1 VNVQKL
7 PTGAGMLIYH
17 LATKIKP
24 QISNKLSFVCKFIAN
39 GKLDSTLRVDAALE
53 YLLSN
58 VNEANVNV
66 EAFEKAC
73 GVGVVV
79 TPEQVEQ
86 AVEKHMAKYKA
97 ELLEKR
103 YRFNAGIVMQ
113 AVRADLVWADGKA
126 IKNEVD
132 VQVTHYKYKDKSGVT
147 ILHYILRFIVP
158 NQWRK
163 CISP

>member
-1 VNVQKL
+1 MDVAKL

-24 QISNKLSFVCKFIAN
+24 QIAAKLPFVCGFIAD
-39 GKLDSTLRVDAALE
+39 GKLDSTIRVEAAIE
-53 YLLSN
+53 YLITH
-58 VNEANVNV
+58 VNEAKVDR

-86 AVEKHMAKYKA
+86 AVEKHMAKHKA

-113 AVRADLVWADGKA
+113 AVRTDLPWADGKA

-132 VQVTHYKYKDKSGVT
+132 VQVRLIEL
-147 ILHYILRFIVP
+147 ILQH
-158 NQWRK
+158 
-163 CISP
+163 

>member
-1 VNVQKL
+1 
-7 PTGAGMLIYH
+7 MLIYH

-24 QISNKLSFVCKFIAN
+24 QIAAKLSFVCDYIAK

-53 YLLSN
+53 YLISH
-58 VNEANVNV
+58 VNEANVDID
-66 EAFEKAC
+66 AFEKAC

-86 AVEKHMAKYKA
+86 AVEKHMAKYKT

-103 YRFNAGIVMQ
+103 YRFNAGNVMQ
-113 AVRADLVWADGKA
+113 AVRADLPWADGKA

-132 VQVTHYKYKDKSGVT
+132 IQVRIKY
-147 ILHYILRFIVP
+147 Y
-158 NQWRK
+158 N
-163 CISP
+163 

>member
-1 VNVQKL
+1 MDIQSL
-7 PTGAGMLIYH
+7 PAGAGMLIYH

-24 QISNKLSFVCKFIAN
+24 QITSKLSFVCKYISS
-39 GKLDSTLRVDAALE
+39 GKIDSTLRVDAALE
-53 YLLSN
+53 YLLST

-86 AVEKHMAKYKA
+86 AVEKHMAKYKD

-103 YRFNAGIVMQ
+103 YRFNSGIIMQ
-113 AVRADLVWADGKA
+113 AVRVDLPWADGKA

-132 VQVTHYKYKDKSGVT
+132 VQV
-147 ILHYILRFIVP
+147 RFNHFIF
-158 NQWRK
+158 RK
-163 CISP
+163 QSLNYVQTLTLY

>member
-1 VNVQKL
+1 
-7 PTGAGMLIYH
+7 MLIYH

-24 QISNKLSFVCKFIAN
+24 QISDKLLFVSDYIAK

-58 VNEANVNV
+58 VNEVKINVA
-66 EAFEKAC
+66 AFEYAC

-79 TPEQVEQ
+79 TPEEVEQ
-86 AVEKHMAKYKA
+86 AVEQHMAKYKQ

-103 YRFNAGIVMQ
+103 YRFVSGIIMQ
-113 AVRADLVWADGKA
+113 AVRVDLPWADGKA

-132 VQVTHYKYKDKSGVT
+132 VQV
-147 ILHYILRFIVP
+147 RFGYYNLNTVE
-158 NQWRK
+158 
-163 CISP
+163 

>member
-1 VNVQKL
+1 MQNL
-7 PTGAGMLIYH
+7 PAGAGMLVYH

-24 QISNKLSFVCKFIAN
+24 QILNHLPYVCKNIAN

-58 VNEANVNV
+58 VNEVNVNA
-66 EAFEKAC
+66 EAFEAAC

-86 AVEKHMAKYKA
+86 AVEKHMAQYKQQ
-97 ELLEKR
+97 LLEKR
-103 YRFNAGIVMQ
+103 YRFNSGIVMQ
-113 AVRADLVWADGKA
+113 AVRADLPWADGKA

-132 VQVTHYKYKDKSGVT
+132 VQVKM
-147 ILHYILRFIVP
+147 
-158 NQWRK
+158 
-163 CISP
+163 

>member
-1 VNVQKL
+1 
-7 PTGAGMLIYH
+7 MLIYH

-24 QISNKLSFVCKFIAN
+24 QIASKLGFVCEYITN
-39 GKLDSTLRVDAALE
+39 GKLDSTLRVDAALD

-58 VNEANVNV
+58 VNEANVDV
-66 EAFEKAC
+66 KAFENAC

-86 AVEKHMAKYKA
+86 AVETHMAKYKE

-103 YRFNAGIVMQ
+103 YRFNSGVIMQ
-113 AVRADLVWADGKA
+113 AVRASLPWADGKA

-132 VQVTHYKYKDKSGVT
+132 VQVITNYKFLSWST
-147 ILHYILRFIVP
+147 LQNILSL
-158 NQWRK
+158 
-163 CISP
+163 

>member
-1 VNVQKL
+1 MDVAKL

-24 QISNKLSFVCKFIAN
+24 QIAAKLPFVCEFIAK
-39 GKLDSTLRVDAALE
+39 GKLDSTLRIDAALE
-53 YLLSN
+53 YLISH
-58 VNEANVNV
+58 VNEANVDMD
-66 EAFEKAC
+66 AFEKAC

-86 AVEKHMAKYKA
+86 AVEKHMAQYKA

-113 AVRADLVWADGKA
+113 AVRADLPWADGKA

-132 VQVTHYKYKDKSGVT
+132 VQVR
-147 ILHYILRFIVP
+147 I
-158 NQWRK
+158 
-163 CISP
+163 

>member
-1 VNVQKL
+1 MDVTRL
-7 PTGAGMLIYH
+7 PAGAGMLIYH

-24 QISNKLSFVCKFIAN
+24 QIADKLGFICDYIKN
-39 GKLDSTLRVDAALE
+39 GEIDSTLRVDAALE

-58 VNEANVNV
+58 LNETKVDISM
-66 EAFEKAC
+66 FEKAC
-73 GVGVVV
+73 GVGVLV

-86 AVEKHMAKYKA
+86 AVEKHMAKYKD

-113 AVRADLVWADGKA
+113 AVRADLPWADGKA

-132 VQVTHYKYKDKSGVT
+132 IQVMSFILKSLA
-147 ILHYILRFIVP
+147 IPI
-158 NQWRK
+158 
-163 CISP
+163 

>member
-1 VNVQKL
+1 
-7 PTGAGMLIYH
+7 MLIYH

-24 QISNKLSFVCKFIAN
+24 QIAAKLSFVCDYIAK

-53 YLLSN
+53 YLISH
-58 VNEANVNV
+58 VNEANVDID
-66 EAFEKAC
+66 AFEKAC

-86 AVEKHMAKYKA
+86 AVEKHMAKYNT

-103 YRFNAGIVMQ
+103 YRFNAGNVMQ
-113 AVRADLVWADGKA
+113 AVRADLPWADGKA

-132 VQVTHYKYKDKSGVT
+132 IQVRIKY
-147 ILHYILRFIVP
+147 Y
-158 NQWRK
+158 N
-163 CISP
+163 

>member
-1 VNVQKL
+1 MDVANL
-7 PTGAGMLIYH
+7 PAGAGMLIYH

-24 QISNKLSFVCKFIAN
+24 QIADKLVFVCDYIKN
-39 GKLDSTLRVDAALE
+39 GKLDSTMRVDAALE

-58 VNEANVNV
+58 VNDTKVDISR
-66 EAFEKAC
+66 FEKAC

-86 AVEKHMAKYKA
+86 AVEKHMAKYKD

-113 AVRADLVWADGKA
+113 AVRADLPWADGKA

-132 VQVTHYKYKDKSGVT
+132 IQVMS
-147 ILHYILRFIVP
+147 FI
-158 NQWRK
+158 
-163 CISP
+163 